1 MSTKHLIVG
10 VGTCI
15 AALCGV
21 VQRAEAVVPLNW
33 LNMAPTPFGTSVP
46 TNSTFTLPGI
56 GSVTMSY
63 AFTGTFADVRLQN
76 PLLVS
81 GNVSANA
88 YNWTNQE
95 LFATTNRGQTGLT
108 STWQITYTFS
118 SLLPG
123 GSIYLGVS
131 GLGRTNNGGG
141 MMTVA
146 SVNQNG
152 TYLGDWS
159 GGGNYGLTQF
169 NGGPGAFSLN
179 NSVTGPGGLDPW
191 WNTSLA
197 VIRIDDQISSLTVN
211 FNQVEGDGVGVNIAS
226 VPGPGSAA
234 LLGLGAAATLRRRR
248 R

>member
-1 MSTKHLIVG
+1 MSVNRLIVG
-10 VGTCI
+10 VGACV
-15 AALCGV
+15 AVLCGTTLP
-21 VQRAEAVVPLNW
+21 AAAVPLNW
-33 LNMAPTPFGTSVP
+33 MNMAPTPFGTSVP
-46 TNSTFTLPGI
+46 NNSVYTLPGI
-56 GSVTMSY
+56 GNVTVSY
-63 AFTGTFADVRLQN
+63 AFTGTFADSRFQN
-76 PLLVS
+76 PLLLN

-88 YNWTNQE
+88 YTWGNQE
-95 LFATTNRGQTGLT
+95 LFAATNLGQTGQP
-108 STWQITYTFS
+108 SNWRITYTFT

-131 GLGRTNNGGG
+131 GLGRTTNNGG

-169 NGGPGAFSLN
+169 TGGPGVFSLN
-179 NSVTGPGGLDPW
+179 NSVTGAGGADPW

-211 FNQVEGDGVGVNIAS
+211 FSQLEGDGLGLNIAS
-226 VPGPGSAA
+226 VPAPGAAA
-234 LLGLGAAATLRRRR
+234 LLGLGAAAALRRRR